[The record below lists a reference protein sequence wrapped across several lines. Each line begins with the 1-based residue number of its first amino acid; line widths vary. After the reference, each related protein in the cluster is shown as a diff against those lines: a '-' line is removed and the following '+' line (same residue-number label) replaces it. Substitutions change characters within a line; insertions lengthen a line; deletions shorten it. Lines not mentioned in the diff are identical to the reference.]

1 MSESLALNI
10 GLCGFGTVGQGVWK
24 HLTSHRAELE
34 ARLGVTLNLV
44 RASVRDLKK
53 KRDVK
58 VPAKALTDDPL
69 AIANDPEIDIVCEL
83 MGGTTLARQVTLAA
97 LKRGAVVV
105 SAVIALFVII
115 RHRAN
120 IARLLA
126 GTESKVGK
134 KKTGDAGSPPTDK
147 HS

>member
-34 ARLGVTLNLV
+34 ARLGVTLNLA

-58 VPAKALTDDPL
+58 VPAKALGDDPL

-97 LKRGAVVV
+97 LKRGKVVV
-105 SAVIALFVII
+105 SANKALICEYGPEIIAAAQKHGGHFLD
-115 RHRAN
+115 RKST
-120 IARLLA
+120 RLN
-126 GTESKVGK
+126 S
-134 KKTGDAGSPPTDK
+134 S
-147 HS
+147 H